1 MGRTKINSDK
11 KKKVLTINIESELYE
26 KFEQLDIK
34 NKSKFFNWLLE
45 EHFGEFKNDGG
56 NA

>member
-1 MGRTKINSDK
+1 MGRTKISSDK

-45 EHFGEFKNDGG
+45 EHFGGLKNNGG
-56 NA
+56 NV